1 MFSMGE
7 TPEYSMTA
15 DIDINNKITNFAAF
29 RASGEME
36 TGAIKMA
43 TISNSANAV
52 IKHENLV

>member
-1 MFSMGE
+1 MGE